1 MIKALQST
9 LAILLAFSS
18 ISYAQTNDAIAPEES
33 RFIKVELA
41 TNLNE
46 PMELA
51 VLPDRRVIFIE
62 RKGAVKL
69 YSPKNNGVSL
79 LAVIPVFHDLEDGVL
94 GLVADPDFAVNNHI
108 FIFYSPKGDE
118 PIQRVSKF
126 TLAGDKLNL
135 SSEKVIIEIPVQ
147 RKECCHSA
155 GSLAFGP
162 DRNLYI
168 AVGDNTNPFNPGYY
182 NSIDERK
189 GREYWDAQRTAGNT
203 NDLRG
208 KILRIKPGVNGSYTI
223 PDGNLFAKTGSKGK
237 PEIYVMGC
245 RNPYRVTVDQQTG
258 IVYWGD
264 VGQNTENNPSRGP
277 ISYDEFHQA
286 KGPGFYG
293 WPYFAGNNEAYTDF
307 DFETSVN
314 GPFFNPLRPVN
325 KSPNNTG
332 DSILPPAK
340 PAFIWYS
347 YDESPDFKNLGTGG
361 KSPIIGPVFH
371 SSLVKQPASTTKFP
385 NYYDGKLFIAEWMR
399 DWVNVVSMDE
409 SGKLVSIE
417 RFLPSSTFEHPIDL
431 EFGPDGSLYFLEY
444 GTAWFAQNKNSR
456 LVRIE
461 YNKGNRP
468 PVAQVKAD
476 KVVGAVPLTVNFTA
490 ANSFDYDKGDKLSYR
505 WNLDQS
511 KDTKASGSTVKH
523 TYIRPGNYKVLV
535 QVTDNHGNT
544 SSKNITIEAGNEK
557 PKVNIQF
564 ARNQTFYWPGEAIKY
579 EVKVNDKEDGALSKG
594 INATK
599 VLTTVDKIDMGTD
612 LTFVSQYQEKATQ
625 NFLHPGLT
633 LINKS
638 DCKSCHQPNA
648 PSIGPS
654 FRQVAIKYKN
664 DNGAA
669 PKLAQKIIKGGA
681 GVWGQTAMS
690 AHPQLKNE
698 EAEEMVNYILKKTAD
713 NETKNR
719 IPVKGSFTPA
729 AGSNDSYL
737 FSVTY
742 KDRGGFKGVFPQT
755 VKEIFLLR
763 SPTLRAINCDD
774 YQAVLKYNNQ
784 LVNFYKPG
792 SYIAFKNIDL
802 SNISNSW
809 FAASSRNYGIFEIH
823 IGSPTG
829 PVICSVQISPLAVIP
844 KPADQSHKDPI
855 DKPVK
860 ASVTA
865 VNGKQDIFI
874 VYKQSPDALSDVE
887 NKINLEWIKFE

>member
-1 MIKALQST
+1 MIKALKSS
-9 LAILLAFSS
+9 LVILIAFSTV
-18 ISYAQTNDAIAPEES
+18 SYSQTAPDES

-41 TNLNE
+41 SNLDE
-46 PMELA
+46 PMELS
-51 VLPDRRVIFIE
+51 VLPDKRVVFVE
-62 RKGAVKL
+62 RKGAIKL
-69 YSPKNNGVSL
+69 YSPKSNTVSL
-79 LAVIPVFHDLEDGVL
+79 LATIPVFHGLEDGVL
-94 GLVADPDFAVNNHI
+94 GLVADPDFAVNKHI
-108 FIFYSPKGDE
+108 FIFYSPRGDE
-118 PIQRVSKF
+118 PIQRVSRF

-162 DRNLYI
+162 DKNLYI

-203 NDLRG
+203 NDFRG
-208 KILRIKPGVNGSYTI
+208 KILRIKPGTNGSYII
-223 PDGNLFAKTGSKGK
+223 PDGNLFAKNGLKGK

-245 RNPYRVTVDQQTG
+245 RNPYRVTVDQRTG
-258 IVYWGD
+258 YVYWGD

-307 DFETSVN
+307 DFETGVN
-314 GPFFNPLRPVN
+314 GPFFDQLRPVN

-347 YDESPDFKNLGTGG
+347 YGESPDFKHLGTGG

-371 SSLVKQPASTTKFP
+371 SNLVKQQASTTKFP
-385 NYYDGKLFIAEWMR
+385 DYYDGKLFIAEWMR
-399 DWVNVVSMDE
+399 DWVNVVSMDQ

-431 EFGPDGSLYFLEY
+431 EFGPDGSLYVLEY

-468 PVAQVKAD
+468 PIAQVKAD

-490 ANSFDYDKGDKLSYR
+490 ANSFDYDKDDKLSYR
-505 WNLDQS
+505 WHLDPS
-511 KDTKASGSTVKH
+511 KGVQATGSTVKH
-523 TYIRPGNYKVLV
+523 IYTRPGNYKVLV

-544 SSKNITIEAGNEK
+544 SSKSITIEAGNEK
-557 PKVNIQF
+557 PQVKIQF

-594 INATK
+594 INAAK

-625 NFLHPGLT
+625 NFMHPGLT
-633 LINKS
+633 LIGKS

-654 FRQVAIKYKN
+654 FRQVAIKYK
-664 DNGAA
+664 DDKGAV

-698 EAEEMVNYILKKTAD
+698 EAEEMVNYILKMTAD
-713 NETKNR
+713 NQTKNR
-719 IPVKGSFTPA
+719 IPVKGSFTPD
-729 AGSNDSYL
+729 AGTDDSYL
-737 FSVTY
+737 FSITY
-742 KDRGGFKGVFPQT
+742 KDRGGLNGVYPQT

-774 YQAVLKYNNQ
+774 YQDVLKYNNQ
-784 LVNFYKPG
+784 LVNFDKPG

-802 SNISNSW
+802 SNISSAW
-809 FAASSRNYGIFEIH
+809 YSASARNFGIFEVRT
-823 IGSPTG
+823 GSPSG
-829 PVICSVQISPLAVIP
+829 PIISTIQISPLANIP
-844 KPADQSHKDPI
+844 NPTDQSHKDPI
-855 DKPVK
+855 DKPVT
-860 ASVTA
+860 AGVTA
-865 VNGKQDIFI
+865 VQGKHDIFI
-874 VYKQSPDALSDVE
+874 VYKKSPDALANTE
-887 NKINLEWIKFE
+887 NKINLEWIRFE